1 MKEDFFKYQAQTTP
15 TPLAIEIASAKGSY
29 IYDTD
34 GKEYLD
40 FVAGVSANT
49 LGHQPK
55 SVTKAIKKQLDSYT
69 HVMVYGEFVQQPQ
82 VELSKLL
89 VKNLPKGLDSVYL
102 TNSGTEAT
110 EGALKLAKRV
120 TNRFEIIAAKNGY
133 HGNSQGAMS
142 VAGNEETK
150 SAFRPLIPGTKFIE
164 FNNFTAINKIT
175 VKTAAVI
182 LETIQGGAGFIV
194 PEKGYLKA
202 VKERCKQV
210 GALLILDEIQ
220 SGVGRTGKLF
230 EFENHNII
238 PDILIT
244 GKGLGGGMPIGAFI
258 SSSENMALLQE
269 NPKLG
274 HITTFGGHPVIAAAG
289 LATLQEVLKPKL
301 MADISRKEALFRKS
315 LIHPMIKEIRG
326 KGLMLALLID
336 TPELASQ
343 IILRALDKGLILF
356 WLLFEGRAV
365 RITPPL
371 NISDEEI
378 TKGCDILIEV
388 MDNVFCDC
396 NYLKWAGAL
405 PNHHAHLENN
415 PVK

>member
-1 MKEDFFKYQAQTTP
+1 MIDKFKKYQAQTSLH
-15 TPLAIEIASAKGSY
+15 PLGLKVSYAKGSY
-29 IYDTD
+29 IYDKN
-34 GKEYLD
+34 GKPYLD
-40 FVAGVSANT
+40 FVAGVSANV
-49 LGHQPK
+49 LGHQPTT
-55 SVTKAIKKQLDSYT
+55 VTEAIKKQLDKYM
-69 HVMVYGEFVQQPQ
+69 HVMVYGEFIQEPPLELAQKIAQLMPGNLQ
-82 VELSKLL
+82 VTYL
-89 VKNLPKGLDSVYL
+89 V
-102 TNSGTEAT
+102 NSGTEAT
-110 EGALKLAKRV
+110 EGAMKLAKHYTGRP
-120 TNRFEIIAAKNGY
+120 EIVAARLSY
-133 HGNSQGAMS
+133 HGNTQGAMS
-142 VAGNEETK
+142 VMDYPERKNP
-150 SAFRPLIPGTKFIE
+150 FMPLIPGINFIN
-164 FNNFTAINKIT
+164 FNNFNDLNKINK
-175 VKTAAVI
+175 KTAAVI

-396 NYLKWAGAL
+396 NYLEWAGAL
-405 PNHHAHLENN
+405 VKHHGHLENI